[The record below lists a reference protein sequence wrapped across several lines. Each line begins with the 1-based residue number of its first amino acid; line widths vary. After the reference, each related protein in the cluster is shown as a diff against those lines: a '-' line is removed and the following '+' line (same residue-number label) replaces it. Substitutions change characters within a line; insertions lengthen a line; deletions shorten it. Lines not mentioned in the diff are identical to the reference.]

1 MVRVCRRDRE
11 YRSLLTVCRGSSR
24 PGLFRGGAEGTYVP
38 FTYEDA
44 TGRLTG
50 FDVDIAVAIAQRLGV
65 QLEFVEDKW
74 DEPRAIDLALQPGSV
89 PTL

>member
-1 MVRVCRRDRE
+1 MPTGSRVPLAADGLPRIKSARLVPGWCGR
-11 YRSLLTVCRGSSR
+11 YVCA
-24 PGLFRGGAEGTYVP
+24 L
-38 FTYEDA
+38 TYEDA